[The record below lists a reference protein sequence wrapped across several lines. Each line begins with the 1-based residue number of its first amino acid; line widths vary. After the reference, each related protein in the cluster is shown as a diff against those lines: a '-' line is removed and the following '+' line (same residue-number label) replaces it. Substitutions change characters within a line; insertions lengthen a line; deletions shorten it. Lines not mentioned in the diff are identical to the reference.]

1 MKIVAKC
8 GENEVNSNV
17 ELLKSLKV
25 GDIFVY
31 NVAVYMKCDSS
42 TVVKIGTTN
51 GSISNINPLGQVHS
65 ISSFA
70 DYPYKVEPKPNA
82 MLVLN

>member
-8 GENEVNSNV
+8 GEEEVNSNV

-25 GDIFVY
+25 GGIFVF
-31 NVAVYMKCDSS
+31 NVAVYLKCNSS
-42 TVVKIGTTN
+42 TVIKIGTTN
-51 GSISNINPLGQVHS
+51 GSISTLNPLGQVHS

-70 DYPYKVEPKPNA
+70 AWPYKVEPKPNA